1 MAEFEEKLN
10 QILSSPQ
17 AMEQIM
23 SLANSLSDG
32 SEHGREEDASGDSS
46 KLPTAPSAPG
56 GLGGLSSMLGSL
68 DPTMLSKLMTL
79 FSAYQDGSD
88 EKTRLLEA
96 MKPFL
101 RPERQSKLDRA
112 VQIARLSRVIRSAMS
127 MFGGDGDV

>member
-23 SLANSLSDG
+23 SLASSLSG
-32 SEHGREEDASGDSS
+32 EGETPAAPPEGQSVPSEGLS
-46 KLPTAPSAPG
+46 LPSA
-56 GLGGLSSMLGSL
+56 GGLSGLLGSL
-68 DPTMLSKLMTL
+68 DPAMISKVMTL
-79 FSAYQDGSD
+79 LSTYQNGSD

-112 VQIARLSRVIRSAMS
+112 VQITRLSRVIRSAIN
-127 MFGGDGDV
+127 MFGGNGHV

>member
-23 SLANSLSDG
+23 SLANSLSG
-32 SEHGREEDASGDSS
+32 ESETPAAPPEGQSVPSEGLS
-46 KLPTAPSAPG
+46 LPSA
-56 GLGGLSSMLGSL
+56 GGLSGLLGSL
-68 DPTMLSKLMTL
+68 DPEMISKVMTL
-79 FSAYQDGSD
+79 LSTYQSGSD

-112 VQIARLSRVIRSAMS
+112 VQITRLSRVIRSAMG

>member
-23 SLANSLSDG
+23 SLANSLSG
-32 SEHGREEDASGDSS
+32 ESETPAAPPEGQSVPSEGLS
-46 KLPTAPSAPG
+46 LPSA
-56 GLGGLSSMLGSL
+56 GGLSGLVGSL
-68 DPTMLSKLMTL
+68 DPEMISKVMTL
-79 FSAYQDGSD
+79 LSTYQSGSD

-112 VQIARLSRVIRSAMS
+112 VQITRLSRVIRSAMN
-127 MFGGDGDV
+127 MFGGNGDV

>member
-23 SLANSLSDG
+23 SLASSLSG
-32 SEHGREEDASGDSS
+32 EGETPAAPPEGQSVPSEGLSLH
-46 KLPTAPSAPG
+46 SA
-56 GLGGLSSMLGSL
+56 GGLSGLLGSL
-68 DPTMLSKLMTL
+68 DPEMISKVMTL
-79 FSAYQDGSD
+79 LSIYQNGSD

-112 VQIARLSRVIRSAMS
+112 VQITRLSRVIRSAMN
-127 MFGGDGDV
+127 MFGGNGDV